1 MKNSEL
7 LRQAKAL
14 IATEETFTTGYDA
27 RMANG
32 APTYAQSPSAVCFCA
47 MGALKRVAGLERDE
61 NDITYYLAMGLGLK
75 KVAGL
80 EAISIPEVNDSYGG
94 FELIHKGFD
103 RAIALAERDESDA
116 AFAGQGDK

>member
-7 LRQAKAL
+7 LRQAKQL
-14 IATEETFTTGYDA
+14 IATKDTFTTGYDA

-47 MGALKRVAGLERDE
+47 MGTLKRVTTNAQRESDIRD
-61 NDITYYLAMGLGLK
+61 YLAVGLGLK
-75 KVAGL
+75 IRHAPNDVT
-80 EAISIPEVNDSYGG
+80 IPQINDSYGG
-94 FELIHKGFD
+94 FELIHYGFD
-103 RAIALAERDESDA
+103 VAIELAEKDECDA